1 MKKFLALALP
11 ALLLGTA
18 FSQSLTRDIIATDL
32 EDPMALAIAPDGDIY
47 VTEREGKLL
56 RIRPSTGGLFEVG
69 KVPVEHL
76 KITDRNSPY
85 AREDGLQGLAL
96 DPNFATNK
104 RIYLYYSAPDKMLN
118 RLSRFTIKDGT
129 LDMASEKMILEVP
142 TQRENK
148 VCHHGGGV
156 EFGPDGLLYLS
167 TGDNTNP
174 FESDGSNPIDD
185 REGHEYAN
193 AQRSAGNSNDL
204 RGKILRIKPTEDGY
218 EIPAGNLFAPGTPKT
233 RPEIFVMGCRNP
245 FRFSID
251 SKNSTLYWGEVGP
264 DAAKDSER
272 GPMGYDEVN
281 QAKKA
286 GFYGWPY
293 IIADNKAYSQYDFA
307 TKTVGSKNDPAA
319 PKNNSRL
326 NTGITDLPPAQP
338 AFIWYPYG
346 DSAEFPVMG
355 KGGRNAMAGP
365 IYYFDAN
372 RKHNILG
379 KEGDHTLLTYE
390 WMRGKIYKAKLGA
403 GEKLES
409 LTTLAEG
416 FTHPMDLEMAKDGS
430 LWLLEYGGEWWFNT
444 KGRVLHLT
452 PETGNKPPKIEIEQV
467 AGDEK
472 KFKVKSATDPEN
484 DKITVTWYLTVG
496 ADEKKIGTGT
506 EVTLPEAGLEVRAVA
521 TDAKGS
527 SAVARF
533 ALVKKEEAPQL
544 VVEFDKSKSLAF
556 GQEIPFKV
564 KAKGTPDAKETIVRA
579 RYIPPTGHDSGG
591 AQFDSETEK
600 LATAKLC
607 FACHQVAAVSVGPNY
622 LNVAFKYRDQADAV
636 THLKDKLKT
645 GGAGAWGEVPM
656 PPQIALTDEE
666 SSKLINAI
674 LHLAD
679 GMSEARG
686 LDGKLKLS
694 AKPESAA
701 PGGAWEISAE
711 APGFTSFKL
720 RVPAQ

>member
-1 MKKFLALALP
+1 MKSAIALSLAI
-11 ALLLGTA
+11 LGSA
-18 FSQSLTRDIIATDL
+18 AAQPLIRDVIATDL
-32 EDPMALAIAPDGDIY
+32 EDPMALAVAPDGDIY

-56 RIRPSTGGLFEVG
+56 RVRPSTGGIFEVG

-104 RIYLYYSAPDKMLN
+104 RIYLYYSAHDKSLN

-129 LDMASEKMILEVP
+129 LDMASEIMILEVP
-142 TQRENK
+142 TQRDNK

-167 TGDNTNP
+167 LGDNTNP
-174 FESDGSNPIDD
+174 FESDGSNPVDE

-204 RGKILRIKPTEDGY
+204 RGKILRIRMKEDGSY
-218 EIPAGNLFAPGTPKT
+218 EIPAGNLFKPGTPKT
-233 RPEIFVMGCRNP
+233 RPEIYVMGCRNP

-264 DAAKDSER
+264 DAGKDTNR

-286 GFYGWPY
+286 GFYGWPF
-293 IIADNKAYSQYDFA
+293 IIADNKPYNRYDFA
-307 TKTVGSKNDPAA
+307 TKTVGEAFDPAA
-319 PKNNSRL
+319 PKNTSRL

-338 AFIWYPYG
+338 AFIWYPY
-346 DSAEFPVMG
+346 SESKEFPVME

-365 IYYFDAN
+365 IYYYDSS

-403 GEKLES
+403 EEKLES
-409 LTTLAEG
+409 LTVLADG
-416 FTHPMDLEMAKDGS
+416 FTHPMDLEMDKDGG
-430 LWLLEYGGEWWFNT
+430 LWLLEYGNEWWFNT

-452 PETGNKPPKIEIEQV
+452 PESGNKAPKIEIEKT
-467 AGDEK
+467 GDK
-472 KFKVKSATDPEN
+472 TFKVKSATDPEN
-484 DKITVTWYLTVG
+484 DKVTVTWWLTTG
-496 ADEKKIGTGT
+496 ADEIKLGTGS
-506 EVTLPEAGLEVRAVA
+506 EATLTAEGTEVRAVA
-521 TDAKGS
+521 SDGKGNS
-527 SAVARF
+527 SVARIS
-533 ALVKKEEAPQL
+533 LVKKEAVPQL
-544 VVEFDKSKSLAF
+544 TLEFNDKPKALGF
-556 GQEIPFKV
+556 GQEVGFKIKSS
-564 KAKGTPDAKETIVRA
+564 KAPDAKETVVRA

-591 AQFDSETEK
+591 PAFDPELEK
-600 LATAKLC
+600 LVTSRLC
-607 FACHQVAAVSVGPNY
+607 LACHQVAVPSVGPNY
-622 LNVAFKYRDQADAV
+622 VNVSLKYRDQADAAAY
-636 THLKDKLKT
+636 LKGKLKT
-645 GGAGAWGEVPM
+645 GSTGVWGEVPM
-656 PPQIALTDEE
+656 PPQIAVTETE
-666 SSKLINAI
+666 AEQIVNAI
-674 LHLAD
+674 LHLSD
-679 GMSEARG
+679 GISETKG
-686 LDGKLKLS
+686 TEGNLKLS
-694 AKPESAA
+694 KKPDSAA

-711 APGFTSFKL
+711 ASGYLPFKTRL
-720 RVPAQ
+720 PAQ